1 MLYFTEM
8 VQKIKKA
15 SKIPYIILLI
25 TPLAWWAP
33 SYADIYKYVDE
44 NGVVYFTNIPK
55 DNKYKKIISED
66 KTTAHV
72 KKNAANPSQYKHIIY
87 NLSRKYNIKPSLVK
101 ALIKVESDWDTNALS
116 KKGAIGLMQLMPS
129 TAVEMDVKNPY
140 NPVENIEG
148 GIRYLRHLLD
158 KFQGDLNLTLAA
170 YNAGPEIVGKFRDI
184 PPIPETQRYVE
195 KVLSIYNNSSDK
207 TPTIIYKVINSDG
220 SVLYTNTPFYYAL
233 SSPSEF

>member
-8 VQKIKKA
+8 VQHIKKA

-25 TPLAWWAP
+25 APLAWWVP

-55 DNKYKKIISED
+55 DNKFKKIISED
-66 KTTAHV
+66 KTNAHV
-72 KKNAANPSQYKHIIY
+72 KKKIANPPQYKHIIY

-101 ALIKVESDWDTNALS
+101 ALIKVESDWDKNALS
-116 KKGAIGLMQLMPS
+116 RKGAIGLMQLMPS
-129 TAVEMDVKNPY
+129 TAEEMDVKNPY

-158 KFQGDLNLTLAA
+158 KFQGDLDLTLAA
-170 YNAGPEIVGKFRDI
+170 YNAGPEIVRKFRDI
-184 PPIPETQRYVE
+184 PPIQETQRYVE

>member
-1 MLYFTEM
+1 M

-15 SKIPYIILLI
+15 SKIPYIIFLI
-25 TPLAWWAP
+25 VPLAWWVP

-55 DNKYKKIISED
+55 DNKYKKVISEN

-72 KKNAANPSQYKHIIY
+72 KKKTANPSQYKHIIY

-116 KKGAIGLMQLMPS
+116 RKGAMGLMQLMPS
-129 TAVEMDVKNPY
+129 TAEEMDVKNPY
-140 NPVENIEG
+140 NPEENIEG

-158 KFQGDLNLTLAA
+158 KFQGDLDLTLAA
-170 YNAGPEIVGKFRDI
+170 YNAGPEIVRKFKDI

-195 KVLSIYNNSSDK
+195 KVLTIYNNS
-207 TPTIIYKVINSDG
+207 
-220 SVLYTNTPFYYAL
+220 
-233 SSPSEF
+233 